1 MKDSHEAYRQLEEL
15 RGVGLSRS
23 EKVIEELKRKN
34 ERIQGELQELL
45 FAKKEMQFSLSS
57 LEKVKEE

>member
-1 MKDSHEAYRQLEEL
+1 M
-15 RGVGLSRS
+15 SRN

-34 ERIQGELQELL
+34 ERVQGELQELL

-57 LEKVKEE
+57 LEKTKEE